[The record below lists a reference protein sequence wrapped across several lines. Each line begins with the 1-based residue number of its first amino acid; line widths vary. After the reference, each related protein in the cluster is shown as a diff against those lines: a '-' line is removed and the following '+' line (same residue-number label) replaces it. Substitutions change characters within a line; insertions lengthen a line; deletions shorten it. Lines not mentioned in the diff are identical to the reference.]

1 MGVKGIAAR
10 LEMYTRNRDLLFADG
25 KKALTFAKRFTP
37 EEYRTRI
44 KSLFSQL
51 LNLYHIYD

>member
-10 LEMYTRNRDLLFADG
+10 LEICRRNRDLLFGDG
-25 KKALTFAKRFTP
+25 KKAMSLQNGSGQTSIG
-37 EEYRTRI
+37 RI

-51 LNLYHIYD
+51 LNLCHICD